1 MQELGISGGN
11 SENSCLLLMQDSQ
24 TSMPMKRVPCSKLG
38 VLCLL
43 LHIGLVVLHLT
54 LLVIWVMHLE
64 HKGVFPLDMQ
74 SNLKLITTLTTT
86 AFGIKL
92 ALSYNFHKDGTL
104 TAMHDITSAWA
115 GIGSALATLYNQMS
129 LAGSVV
135 GTLSVV
141 GYLGGIS
148 ILHVTTPSLLSIE
161 TFNQSVLSN
170 VQTLGSP
177 QFNASDASDD
187 DSTYAW
193 LLKTSGFVPW
203 IGNLDE
209 SQTLGLFNGSIYDV
223 LQDVFPA
230 GKPAQVTAVGYNITC
245 GYLEGVN
252 TDVKTDKKGIATWNI
267 SFPQSGT
274 LVHLL
279 STGPNVIATP
289 YNDSNPDDLLFQ
301 NDTLILFTTN
311 VVVDSQGRTG
321 SPVVLKRGMGP
332 NSTVSHVQFLRCTK
346 SIVPQVAMV
355 DSQSGKII
363 GSTLQPNIFKINS
376 TWQNYTGVSFSPEEA
391 ALVGGVSWSDIMRE
405 SDETNIGTNFNQSTN
420 FILSTVEEYLM
431 ERLKFDP
438 SWLISGV
445 VADPVPV
452 VALHEIENALSAL
465 AATILW
471 TAGHIVPDP
480 LGLKYPEI
488 FSDGVIM
495 IDNVRPDLQQR
506 FTVVQTVTPAS
517 RLNVV
522 DPTDLNLRVAGLVP
536 IQRWRGVSSVQKS
549 SYVGSYAEPGRH
561 GKTEMEQ
568 DSNGS
573 LENLNLKS
581 YVAETS
587 QNSSPALQRTVDLVL
602 HSILLVVHLVLFGLC
617 IAGKTDY
624 ELGLSVN
631 LQPTASVLVTVLAT
645 ACGTIYL
652 VALVYITQKL
662 AIRRDFLRKRTLTAN
677 HDSTS
682 SWTGLGSALSVLRSQ
697 FKVSTSVPGI
707 LSIVSYLG
715 AISLL
720 QLTIPA
726 AFSIETFNLAVSSMT
741 PTTGLPEWSS
751 SNHRSNILFMQKTVP
766 FLMRMGNFAE
776 SQTLGL
782 LNSSLYETLDERFPT
797 GGPTEVSAVGM
808 NISCGFLRSNN
819 TRIEEANW
827 FFSFESS
834 TGKHRQ
840 ELALKATGTN
850 IIASRFTGSEGDSMI
865 FYTTNRVVDS
875 ANRTGSRVKL
885 QKPMGPNSTITH
897 LQFFKCTTTLIPQR
911 GKVDS
916 QSGKLIVG
924 SLEPS
929 VHKTSS
935 TWSAYPVHSASPQQ
949 IIGTQ
954 LMRETTALFKLE
966 DFWFGQSENLNNG
979 QEVNTIP
986 LTYEGL
992 DFMPMTFVNQ
1002 YLMDLLY
1009 LDPTWEMS
1017 HVDLTQGSLLNLHDI
1032 ENALAVEVASMFW
1045 IGLYT
1050 NTTNAGGGIPALT
1063 SGNAVVL
1070 HTRLAA
1076 RLHISK
1082 ISVSIGAA
1090 ASAILLV
1097 LAVKFC
1103 RHAGGPNT
1111 SLNGTGLLHMMWL
1124 FKDHPDLAEQ
1134 LERMDNPT
1142 DANLRAAGMIRVQL
1156 LGTRAINEIHKHG
1169 PTLLHSA
1176 ALSLEPPSRRSCLAS
1191 TSSPPPLVP
1200 VALPPLIR
1208 RSLPTLPKLFQL
1220 LTSPQLAGASSPSR
1234 TVSAPY

>member
-1 MQELGISGGN
+1 MA
-11 SENSCLLLMQDSQ
+11 
-24 TSMPMKRVPCSKLG
+24 MKRVPCSKLG

-43 LHIGLVVLHLT
+43 LHIGLIILHLA
-54 LLVIWVMHLE
+54 LLVVWAMHLE

-92 ALSYNFHKDGTL
+92 ALSYNFHKARTL

-115 GIGSALATLYNQMS
+115 GIGSALATLYSQMS

-148 ILHVTTPSLLSIE
+148 ILHVTTPSLSIE

-252 TDVKTDKKGIATWNI
+252 TDVKTDKEGIATWNI
-267 SFPQSGT
+267 SFPQSDT
-274 LVHLL
+274 LLVHLL
-279 STGPNVIATP
+279 STVI
-289 YNDSNPDDLLFQ
+289 DLVQVPMSLPPLITILTLTH

-321 SPVVLKRGMGP
+321 SPVALKREMGP

-376 TWQNYTGVSFSPEEA
+376 TWQNYTSLSFGPEEA
-391 ALVGGVSWSDIMRE
+391 ALVGGVSGFRR
-405 SDETNIGTNFNQSTN
+405 DEHWNKLQSVDKFYLVN
-420 FILSTVEEYLM
+420 RLQADSSLICVKYLM
-431 ERLKFDP
+431 ERLNFDP

-495 IDNVRPDLQQR
+495 INNVRPNLQQR
-506 FTVVQTVTPAS
+506 STVVQTVTPAS
-517 RLNVV
+517 RLNISAGLGTSIIIFILVISSGVISRPSGTFPNNTGLLQFLWFFHKHPQLSETLTQVV
-522 DPTDLNLRVAGLVP
+522 DPTDLNIRVAGLVP
-536 IQRWRGVSSVQKS
+536 IQGWRGVSSVQQS

-573 LENLNLKS
+573 LENLNLQS

-587 QNSSPALQRTVDLVL
+587 QNPSPALQRTVDLVL
-602 HSILLVVHLVLFGLC
+602 HSILLVVHLVLVGLC
-617 IAGKTDY
+617 IAGRTDY

-652 VALVYITQKL
+652 ATLVYITQKL
-662 AIRRDFLRKRTLTAN
+662 AIRRDFLQERTLTAN
-677 HDSTS
+677 HDSAS

-697 FKVSTSVPGI
+697 FTIPTSVLGI
-707 LSIVSYLG
+707 LSIVGYLG
-715 AISLL
+715 AIS
-720 QLTIPA
+720 PP
-726 AFSIETFNLAVSSMT
+726 SH
-741 PTTGLPEWSS
+741 EWSS
-751 SNHRSNILFMQKTVP
+751 SDHRSNILFMQKTLP
-766 FLMRMGNFAE
+766 FLMRMDNFAE

-782 LNSSLYETLDERFPT
+782 LNGSLYETLDERYPT

-819 TRIEEANW
+819 TRIEEADW
-827 FFSFESS
+827 FFSFESI

-840 ELALKATGTN
+840 ELALKATGPN
-850 IIASRFTGSEGDSMI
+850 IIASNFTGSEGDSMI

-897 LQFFKCTTTLIPQR
+897 LQFFKCTTDLIPQR

-935 TWSAYPVHSASPQQ
+935 TWSAYPVHSVTPQQ

-954 LMRETTALFKLE
+954 LMRETTTLFKLE

-1002 YLMDLLY
+1002 YLMDLLH

-1017 HVDLTQGSLLNLHDI
+1017 GVDLTQGSLLNLHDI

-1050 NTTNAGGGIPALT
+1050 NATNAGGEKPALT
-1063 SGNAVVL
+1063 SGNAVVPL
-1070 HTRLAA
+1070 TRLAA

-1082 ISVSIGAA
+1082 ISVSTGAA
-1090 ASAILLV
+1090 ASALLLL

-1103 RHAGGPNT
+1103 RHAGGPKT

-1134 LERMDNPT
+1134 LEKVDNPT

-1156 LGTRAINEIHKHG
+1156 LGTRAMNEM
-1169 PTLLHSA
+1169 
-1176 ALSLEPPSRRSCLAS
+1176 
-1191 TSSPPPLVP
+1191 
-1200 VALPPLIR
+1200 
-1208 RSLPTLPKLFQL
+1208 
-1220 LTSPQLAGASSPSR
+1220 
-1234 TVSAPY
+1234 

>member
-1 MQELGISGGN
+1 
-11 SENSCLLLMQDSQ
+11 
-24 TSMPMKRVPCSKLG
+24 MKRVPCPKQG

-43 LHIGLVVLHLT
+43 LHIGLVVLHLA
-54 LLVIWVMHLE
+54 LLVIWAMHLE
-64 HKGVFPLDMQ
+64 NKGVFPLDMQ
-74 SNLKLITTLTTT
+74 RNLQLITTLTTT
-86 AFGIKL
+86 AFGIRL
-92 ALSYNFHKDGTL
+92 ALSYNFQKDGTL

-115 GIGSALATLYNQMS
+115 GIGSALATLYSQMS

-161 TFNQSVLSN
+161 TFNQSVPLN

-193 LLKTSGFVPW
+193 LVKTSGFVPW

-252 TDVKTDKKGIATWNI
+252 TDVKTDKEGIATWNI

-289 YNDSNPDDLLFQ
+289 YNDSNPDLLFQ
-301 NDTLILFTTN
+301 NYTLILFTTN
-311 VVVDSQGRTG
+311 VVVDSLGRTG
-321 SPVVLKRGMGP
+321 SPVLLKRGMGP

-376 TWQNYTGVSFSPEEA
+376 TWQNYTSVSFGPEET
-391 ALVGGVSWSDIMRE
+391 ALVGGVSWSDIMRD
-405 SDETNIGTNFNQSTN
+405 SDGTNIGTNFNQSAN

-495 IDNVRPDLQQR
+495 IDNVRPGLQKGS
-506 FTVVQTVTPAS
+506 TVVQTVTSAS
-517 RLNVV
+517 RLNVI
-522 DPTDLNLRVAGLVP
+522 DPTDLNLRGAGLVP

-549 SYVGSYAEPGRH
+549 SYVGSYAGPGRH
-561 GKTEMEQ
+561 RKTEMEQ
-568 DSNGS
+568 HSNGS

-581 YVAETS
+581 Y
-587 QNSSPALQRTVDLVL
+587 
-602 HSILLVVHLVLFGLC
+602 GLC

-652 VALVYITQKL
+652 AALVYITQKL
-662 AIRRDFLRKRTLTAN
+662 AIRRDFLRERTLTAN
-677 HDSTS
+677 HDSAS
-682 SWTGLGSALSVLRSQ
+682 SWNGLGSALSVLWSQ
-697 FKVSTSVPGI
+697 FKVPTSVLGI
-707 LSIVSYLG
+707 LSIVGYLG

-720 QLTIPA
+720 HLTIPA
-726 AFSIETFNLAVSSMT
+726 AFSIETFNLAVSTMT

-751 SNHRSNILFMQKTVP
+751 SDHRANILFMQKTVP

-782 LNSSLYETLDERFPT
+782 LNGSVYETLDERYPT

-819 TRIEEANW
+819 TRIKEADW
-827 FFSFESS
+827 FFSFELSA
-834 TGKHRQ
+834 GKHRQ

-850 IIASRFTGSEGDSMI
+850 VIASSFTGSVGDSMI

-929 VHKTSS
+929 VYKTSS

-954 LMRETTALFKLE
+954 LMRETTAFFKLE
-966 DFWFGQSENLNNG
+966 DFWFGQSENLNDG

-992 DFMPMTFVNQ
+992 DFVPMTFVDQ
-1002 YLMDLLY
+1002 YLMDLLH

-1050 NTTNAGGGIPALT
+1050 NATNAGGAMPALT

-1070 HTRLAA
+1070 HTKLAA

-1082 ISVSIGAA
+1082 IPVSIGAA
-1090 ASAILLV
+1090 ASAILLL

-1103 RHAGGPNT
+1103 CHAGGPKT

-1134 LERMDNPT
+1134 LENMDNPT
-1142 DANLRAAGMIRVQL
+1142 DANLRAAGMIQVQL
-1156 LGTRAINEIHKHG
+1156 LDTRRNVAATSDLGRLEVDRDRARDTNVILLCLHRKTRRKRSQNHK
-1169 PTLLHSA
+1169 
-1176 ALSLEPPSRRSCLAS
+1176 
-1191 TSSPPPLVP
+1191 
-1200 VALPPLIR
+1200 
-1208 RSLPTLPKLFQL
+1208 
-1220 LTSPQLAGASSPSR
+1220 
-1234 TVSAPY
+1234 